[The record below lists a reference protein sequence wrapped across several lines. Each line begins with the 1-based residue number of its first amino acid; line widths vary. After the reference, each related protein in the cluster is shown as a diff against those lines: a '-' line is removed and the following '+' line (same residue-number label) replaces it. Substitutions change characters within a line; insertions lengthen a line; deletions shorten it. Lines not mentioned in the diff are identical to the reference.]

1 MSNSAVIFTP
11 MRHDSWWQR
20 AHHED
25 CSHHR
30 DFSVIAGDVVKA
42 LWHRFAHGNNVLLKF
57 QEDAMHGPHPIRPI
71 EDAEPDPTG
80 ATHVARDCA
89 GLNFYQIDRGLRDL
103 LPLYLADAD
112 HQRLQ
117 PHLHRLGALAGG
129 RLDEL
134 ARIADKHPPVLHARD
149 RFGRDEDWI
158 DYHPAYREM
167 ETIAF
172 GDFQFHAMSHRGG
185 TLGSNQPLP
194 AVAKYALQYLFVQA
208 EFGLMCPISVT
219 DTSIHLIRKFA
230 SPELK
235 DYLLPKMLSA
245 DPATLWKGTQFIT
258 ERSGGSDVGAIETVA
273 RLENGVWRLTG
284 DKWFCSHTDAD
295 VALLLA
301 RPEGAPF
308 GTKGLALFALPRRL
322 KDGRRNS
329 YRIVRLKDK
338 LGTRSMASGEIRLE
352 GAVAYLVGEQDRGL
366 KQMMEQVNLS
376 RLSHGVRAAAMMRRC
391 VNEAMVAAQTRTAF
405 GETVVNYPLLRRQL
419 LKLVVPTEQA
429 LSMVLFAASSMDQ
442 ANAGSADAQ
451 SLVRILTPLLKFRAC
466 RDNIPV
472 ATGSM
477 EVRGGNGY
485 IEEWVHARLVRDAHI
500 GVLWEGTSNINALDI
515 IKRAVGKSR
524 AHLILGA
531 ALRRRLD
538 EATALPAGF
547 RDRLRLALERAL
559 AFAEQ
564 VAAEPRAEKTARL
577 AASAL
582 YHATSAVLLAWEGSR
597 SGVDARRA
605 LLARFVLEYR
615 LTAQD
620 PLALP
625 NDAWEREATDIV
637 LGEAPALLARVATLL
652 DS

>member
-1 MSNSAVIFTP
+1 
-11 MRHDSWWQR
+11 
-20 AHHED
+20 
-25 CSHHR
+25 
-30 DFSVIAGDVVKA
+30 
-42 LWHRFAHGNNVLLKF
+42 
-57 QEDAMHGPHPIRPI
+57 MHGPQSIRPI
-71 EDAEPDPTG
+71 EDATAESERTDG
-80 ATHVARDCA
+80 ANHIARDCA
-89 GLNFYQIDRGLRDL
+89 GLNFYEIDRGLRDL
-103 LPLYLADAD
+103 LPLYLAEGDYR
-112 HQRLQ
+112 QLQ
-117 PHLHRLGALAGG
+117 PHFHRLGGLAGG

-134 ARIADKHPPVLHARD
+134 ARIADKNPPVLHARD

-167 ETIAF
+167 ESVAF

-185 TLGSNQPLP
+185 ALGMGQPLP

-230 SPELK
+230 SAELK
-235 DYLLPKMLSA
+235 DYLLPKMLSGEL
-245 DPATLWKGTQFIT
+245 ATLWKGTQFMT
-258 ERSGGSDVGAIETVA
+258 ERAGGSDVGAIETIA
-273 RLENGVWRLTG
+273 RLQDGVWRLTG
-284 DKWFCSHTDAD
+284 DKWFCSHADAD

-301 RPEGAPF
+301 RPEGAPS

-352 GAVAYLVGEQDRGL
+352 GAVAYLVGDLDRGL

-391 VNEAMVAAQTRTAF
+391 VNEAMIAAQTRVAF
-405 GETVVNYPLLRRQL
+405 GETIVNYPLLRRQL
-419 LKLVVPTEQA
+419 LKLIVPTEQA
-429 LSMVLFAASSMDQ
+429 LSVMLFAASSMDR
-442 ANAGSADAQ
+442 ANAGSTDAQ

-515 IKRAVGKSR
+515 IQRAVGKSG
-524 AHLILGA
+524 AHRILGD
-531 ALRRRLD
+531 ALKRRLD
-538 EATALPAGF
+538 EAASLPAGF
-547 RDRLRLALERAL
+547 RNRLKLALERAL
-559 AFAEQ
+559 TLAEQ
-564 VAAEPRAEKTARL
+564 VAAEPGAEATARL

-582 YHATSAVLLAWEGSR
+582 YHATSAILLAWEGSH
-597 SGVDARRA
+597 SSVDARRA
-605 LLARFVLEYR
+605 LLARFVLDHR
-615 LTAQD
+615 LTARD
-620 PLALP
+620 PLAP
-625 NDAWEREATDIV
+625 SSDAWEREATDIV
-637 LGEAPALLARVATLL
+637 LADEPASPTRVATLL